1 MGLAATALENGG
13 LPVWLGD
20 GSPRNL
26 ALLISQE
33 ADVDALDSTCE
44 NCLSCSQSHF
54 WICSNIK
61 IISVYSPP
69 SWFSLILELRF

>member
-33 ADVDALDSTCE
+33 ADVDALDSTTKLVFFNFGIKVLAAPFGSCGLIWE
-44 NCLSCSQSHF
+44 ALS
-54 WICSNIK
+54 
-61 IISVYSPP
+61 
-69 SWFSLILELRF
+69 